1 MERTLPWKPLL
12 CLLFLLST
20 GCDRAEKQKIAAQL
34 QQDKEAISSVVK
46 KSYRALCGP
55 EFVISTDSHDR
66 LAEMQQVFTPALM
79 EPVLKYWQESPKT
92 CKRRFPSYS
101 DPLATFVEGD
111 KAQIGAFFG
120 HQSDIDIPMELI
132 REGDGKWKI
141 AAIDFASLHEFEKNG
156 RVTDEVQKKI
166 DLLKKRSFKQR
177 RDFPLLTRT
186 EPERV
191 SKSPLTSVE
200 QTVTEPDSSWLDV
213 LLTIGKYA
221 LYLGAIILILALVA
235 VLWIGYGLV
244 FAGHRLFKASCK
256 DPSIQKIPA
265 AERWAMAV
273 GAPYAIAGNNHWAR
287 RVVNDDSV
295 EAEND
300 CKSEVESLADMWGV
314 FDRDSLLEQLL
325 ALFVGG
331 LS

>member
-1 MERTLPWKPLL
+1 
-12 CLLFLLST
+12 
-20 GCDRAEKQKIAAQL
+20 
-34 QQDKEAISSVVK
+34 
-46 KSYRALCGP
+46 
-55 EFVISTDSHDR
+55 
-66 LAEMQQVFTPALM
+66 
-79 EPVLKYWQESPKT
+79 
-92 CKRRFPSYS
+92 
-101 DPLATFVEGD
+101 
-111 KAQIGAFFG
+111 
-120 HQSDIDIPMELI
+120 MELI

-166 DLLKKRSFKQR
+166 DLLKKRSFKQH

-186 EPERV
+186 APERV

-221 LYLGAIILILALVA
+221 LYLVAIILILALVA

-287 RVVNDDSV
+287 RAVNDDSV

-325 ALFVGG
+325 ALFVAGHRSVYDG
-331 LS
+331 ISASLFHRRNVAFSLTSEINRVSVVAPGRIIRCCISHPVARSKSRPGRSLLIQLRVYKRRVRRNVQGQANSRY